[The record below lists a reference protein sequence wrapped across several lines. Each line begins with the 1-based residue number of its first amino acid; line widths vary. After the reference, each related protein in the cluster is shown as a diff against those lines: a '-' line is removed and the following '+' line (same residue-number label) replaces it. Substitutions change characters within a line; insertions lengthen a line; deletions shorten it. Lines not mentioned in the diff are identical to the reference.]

1 MYHSLIARKPK
12 THKPADDF
20 TNHLESLTRVVD
32 KMVQPNASSEY
43 ADYFIY
49 KDLFDSFT
57 AQLVY
62 LDHVSPADLED
73 GPETSYNY
81 SEEYKHIFMRE
92 KQKPILELL
101 KNKNNI

>member
-12 THKPADDF
+12 SHKPTDDF
-20 TNHLESLTRVVD
+20 TNHLERLTRVVD

-43 ADYFIY
+43 ADYYIY
-49 KDLFDSFT
+49 KELFDSFT
-57 AQLVY
+57 AQLMY
-62 LDHVSPADLED
+62 LAPAESASVLDTD
-73 GPETSYNY
+73 PSYNY

>member
-12 THKPADDF
+12 TYKQTDDF
-20 TNHLESLTRVVD
+20 TNHLERLTCVVD

-43 ADYFIY
+43 SDYYIY

-57 AQLVY
+57 AQLLY
-62 LDHVSPADLED
+62 LTPTESAGGDDPD
-73 GPETSYNY
+73 PSYNY